1 MGKWESEEIRMKIT
15 CLVRRRPLRVHRS
28 LLATTLI
35 PGTALVMNGLAECN
49 TPLHRRS
56 SSKGG
61 LPKRISESLVD
72 KSIPRTLKLLSYLCR
87 LEYLGRGL
95 DGTGWLS
102 FARTPVFMIVS
113 ALWIVF

>member
-1 MGKWESEEIRMKIT
+1 MGKRESEEIRMKIT

-35 PGTALVMNGLAECN
+35 PGTALMMNGLAECN

-72 KSIPRTLKLLSYLCR
+72 KKYTQNFEIVIL
-87 LEYLGRGL
+87 
-95 DGTGWLS
+95 
-102 FARTPVFMIVS
+102 FM
-113 ALWIVF
+113 